1 MRRLLTTAFVAATVA
16 TTVAVATPALAADA
30 PQAQPQTAAV
40 ARKRVTSTMM
50 HYPTLE
56 KMLRRFSRQAGEART
71 RG

>member
-1 MRRLLTTAFVAATVA
+1 MRSVLVAAALMMT
-16 TTVAVATPALAADA
+16 TPALAADPPA
-30 PQAQPQTAAV
+30 PAAAAAVRATRRVTAA
-40 ARKRVTSTMM
+40 

>member
-1 MRRLLTTAFVAATVA
+1 MRSLLVAAALIVT
-16 TTVAVATPALAADA
+16 TPALAADA
-30 PQAQPQTAAV
+30 PPPPAKKQAT
-40 ARKRVTSTMM
+40 M

>member
-1 MRRLLTTAFVAATVA
+1 MRSLLVAATLIL
-16 TTVAVATPALAADA
+16 TTQAFAADA
-30 PQAQPQTAAV
+30 PPPASPPAHKATGSTA
-40 ARKRVTSTMM
+40 VTV

>member
-1 MRRLLTTAFVAATVA
+1 MRVRLAIAVILAAISIALPV
-16 TTVAVATPALAADA
+16 LAADA
-30 PQAQPQTAAV
+30 PPQPTRAQ
-40 ARKRVTSTMM
+40 KRVVAE

>member
-1 MRRLLTTAFVAATVA
+1 MRVRLAIAIILAAISIA
-16 TTVAVATPALAADA
+16 LPALAADA
-30 PQAQPQTAAV
+30 PPPPAKKHVAA
-40 ARKRVTSTMM
+40 A

>member
-1 MRRLLTTAFVAATVA
+1 MRVRLAIAVVLAAISIAIPAF
-16 TTVAVATPALAADA
+16 AADA
-30 PQAQPQTAAV
+30 PQAQAPRGAA
-40 ARKRVTSTMM
+40 ARRVTANM

>member
-1 MRRLLTTAFVAATVA
+1 MRVRLAI
-16 TTVAVATPALAADA
+16 AVVLAAVSIAIPAFAQDA
-30 PQAQPQTAAV
+30 PAQPAARTAAS
-40 ARKRVTSTMM
+40 KRVTATM

>member
-1 MRRLLTTAFVAATVA
+1 MRSLLVAAALMMT
-16 TTVAVATPALAADA
+16 TPALAADA
-30 PQAQPQTAAV
+30 PPTPATAAV
-40 ARKRVTSTMM
+40 RAQKRVTAA

>member
-1 MRRLLTTAFVAATVA
+1 MRFLLVAAALTL
-16 TTVAVATPALAADA
+16 TTPALAADGPQ
-30 PQAQPQTAAV
+30 PQAQPV
-40 ARKRVTSTMM
+40 ARTQKRVTAA